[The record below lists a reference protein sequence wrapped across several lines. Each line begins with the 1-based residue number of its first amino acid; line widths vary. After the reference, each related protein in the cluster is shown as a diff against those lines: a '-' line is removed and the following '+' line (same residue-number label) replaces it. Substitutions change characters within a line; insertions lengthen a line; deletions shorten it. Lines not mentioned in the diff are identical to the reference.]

1 MINLIAIAAGGAFG
15 AVGRYVSSV
24 WIYGI
29 FGRDFPYG
37 TLFVNVAGSFVMGLL
52 SILLIERMSVGPEV
66 RAFLLIGFLGAYTT
80 FSTFSIETINLLI
93 GGEAIKAGINMLLS
107 VFVCLAACWMG
118 MILGRQ
124 I

>member
-66 RAFLLIGFLGAYTT
+66 RAFLLIT
-80 FSTFSIETINLLI
+80 
-93 GGEAIKAGINMLLS
+93 
-107 VFVCLAACWMG
+107 
-118 MILGRQ
+118 
-124 I
+124 